1 VFKFWWLYQ
10 GYPHLNRWEK
20 NPSPLNFLK
29 NKEVERG
36 GAEVERWTIREAVFY
51 LLLRLKILLILKS
64 LMWLQGYNYLSENN

>member
-1 VFKFWWLYQ
+1 
-10 GYPHLNRWEK
+10 LNRWEK
-20 NPSPLNFLK
+20 NPPLNFLK

-36 GAEVERWTIREAVFY
+36 AEGERWTIREAVLY